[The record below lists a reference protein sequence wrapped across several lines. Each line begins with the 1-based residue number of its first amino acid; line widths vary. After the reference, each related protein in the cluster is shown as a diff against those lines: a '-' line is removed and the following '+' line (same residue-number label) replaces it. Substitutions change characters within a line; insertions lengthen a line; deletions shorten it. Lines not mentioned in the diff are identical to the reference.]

1 MNSSE
6 SSVQLLSTN
15 AIAAKSAAKPS
26 LEKTA
31 YQAIRGAIVNAE
43 FMPGTLLSEN
53 ELAERLGMSRTPIR
67 AAINLLETEG
77 YVESVKGRGVF
88 VKEITFREFREM
100 FEVLASMQ
108 LFVLDLAGSR
118 GLAFELDRLAAVLA
132 RQTEAALQGDNVAYY
147 DCSLDF
153 VGTMLSSCGNAHMQH
168 ILDSIRGKYKFK
180 MLTYRKQH
188 AESLPQP
195 SQARNANARI
205 YDALLRGELAEA
217 RAAVLELNEVVYR
230 QLRMFDI

>member
-1 MNSSE
+1 MNASE
-6 SSVQLLSTN
+6 FTAQRSAIN
-15 AIAAKSAAKPS
+15 ALGARTVKPS

-31 YQAIRGAIVNAE
+31 YQAIRNAIVNAE
-43 FMPGTLLSEN
+43 YMPGTLLSEN

-77 YVESVKGRGVF
+77 FVESVKGRGVF
-88 VKEITFREFREM
+88 VKEISFREFREM

-108 LFVLDLAGSR
+108 LCVLDLAASR
-118 GLAFELDRLAAVLA
+118 GLAFDMDRLRTVVN
-132 RQTEAALQGDNVAYY
+132 RQKEAAELGDNVAYY

-153 VGTMLSSCGNAHMQH
+153 VGTMLASCGNAHMQQ
-168 ILDSIRGKYKFK
+168 ILDTIRGKYKFK

-195 SQARNANARI
+195 SQARDANARI
-205 YDALLRGELAEA
+205 YDALLRGELGEA
-217 RAAVLELNEVVYR
+217 RAVALDLNEVVYR
-230 QLRMFDI
+230 QLSMFDI